1 MIWQM
6 KFGRLKSS
14 EHMNNKNI
22 WNLVFSD
29 FIFVNCVQVLTVRLN
44 VMSVFPKRCKIYFI
58 YYWYWIIGYSDWV
71 IFRYICEKPVHKSR
85 FNCCKLDS
93 FVILIWLDSDIYLI
107 RSLENRLRWVNSG
120 IRTLSLSSLYLI
132 HSVFSSRSF
141 TISHMICQRIDH
153 VICPFNAMILVL
165 NTFSYPI
172 PIWYQLIP
180 HS

>member
-1 MIWQM
+1 MWCLYSQNAAKYISYIIDIESSVILIRSS
-6 KFGRLKSS
+6 FG
-14 EHMNNKNI
+14 
-22 WNLVFSD
+22 
-29 FIFVNCVQVLTVRLN
+29 T
-44 VMSVFPKRCKIYFI
+44 SVK
-58 YYWYWIIGYSDWV
+58 
-71 IFRYICEKPVHKSR
+71 KPVHKSR

>member
-1 MIWQM
+1 M
-6 KFGRLKSS
+6 
-14 EHMNNKNI
+14 
-22 WNLVFSD
+22 
-29 FIFVNCVQVLTVRLN
+29 
-44 VMSVFPKRCKIYFI
+44 IYFPLCWDRQMRI
-58 YYWYWIIGYSDWV
+58 SLVPVSYSDWV
-71 IFRYICEKPVHKSR
+71 IFRYICTKPVYKSG
-85 FNCCKLDS
+85 FNWCKLDS

-132 HSVFSSRSF
+132 HSVFGSRSF
-141 TISHMICQRIDH
+141 MISHMICQRIDH

-165 NTFSYPI
+165 NTFPYPI